1 MFNSFSSAL
10 AALKAHSSAVD
21 TIGHNLANVNT
32 TGFKSVEVAFKDLV
46 AESMGGGQSA
56 TGMGVGRPI
65 TVRNFTQGAVQA
77 TSGALNGAIQGNGFF
92 VVKDGAGAELYTR
105 DGSFQTDRTGMV
117 RTLTGEK
124 VQGYKVAPDGTVA
137 SSLSDIVI
145 PAGASSA
152 RATTEMSVF
161 ANLNANAAPGD
172 KFSSSV
178 EVVDSLGKSH
188 VVTMTFTRG
197 AAAGEWTMQA
207 TIPGEESSESTAV
220 AGTPF
225 ELLTTPADIEFD
237 ADGKLT
243 EPGATPGTIDIAIS
257 LNNGASDLAIKLNAY
272 DPSGAPTLTQV
283 SAASST
289 SKTTQDGVRAGQ
301 IIDVGMGD
309 DGRILARYD
318 SGEQRVIAQ
327 LGIALTSNPGSLA
340 DAGNNLFRASTDTAV
355 PVIGISG
362 EGGRGSVKAGS
373 LEASTVDIAR
383 EFTNLI
389 VYQRGYQANSRVIT
403 TADELSQETLNLKR

>member
-1 MFNSFSSAL
+1 MFNSFSAAL

-32 TGFKSVEVAFKDLV
+32 TGFKAVEVAFKDLV
-46 AESMGGGQSA
+46 AESMGGGPA
-56 TGMGVGRPI
+56 TGMGVGKPI
-65 TVRNFTQGAVQA
+65 MVRNFTQGAIQG
-77 TSGALNGAIQGNGFF
+77 TSGALNAAIQGNGFF
-92 VVKDGAGAELYTR
+92 VVNDAAGAELYTR
-105 DGSFQTDRTGMV
+105 DGSFQVDKTGV
-117 RTLTGEK
+117 IRTLTGEK
-124 VQGYKVAPDGTVA
+124 VQGYKVAADGAVA
-137 SSLSDIVI
+137 ASLSDIVI
-145 PAGASSA
+145 PAGASAA
-152 RATTEMSVF
+152 RATTNMSVF

-172 KFSSSV
+172 KFTSPV
-178 EVVDSLGKSH
+178 EVVDSLGQTH
-188 VVTMTFTRG
+188 VVTLTFTRA
-197 AAAGEWTMQA
+197 AAAGEWKMQA
-207 TIPGEESSESTAV
+207 TIPGEETSASGAV

-225 ELLTTPADIEFD
+225 NLLTTEADVQFDADGNLTTPA
-237 ADGKLT
+237 AS
-243 EPGATPGTIDIAIS
+243 AGTIDIAVPS
-257 LNNGASDLAIKLNAY
+257 LKNGATDLALKLNAY
-272 DPSGAPTLTQV
+272 DANGAPTLTQV

-301 IIDVGMGD
+301 IVDVGMA
-309 DGRILARYD
+309 DGGRVVARYD
-318 SGEQRVIAQ
+318 SGELRVIAQ
-327 LGIALTSNPGSLA
+327 LGIALTSNPSSLA
-340 DAGNNLFRASTDTAV
+340 DAGNNLFRASTDTAD